1 MWLYAVFCVC
11 IPHIAK
17 RLYSEVMLNIN
28 NECNGK
34 INKVFVIIQR
44 TWLYSFTCP

>member
-11 IPHIAK
+11 MPHIAK

-34 INKVFVIIQR
+34 TDKIHVPFQR
-44 TWLYSFTCP
+44 T

>member
-34 INKVFVIIQR
+34 ITKNLWNNRQKR
-44 TWLYSFTCP
+44 LKCH

>member
-34 INKVFVIIQR
+34 NKKSMEKPPKLRRLTQYN
-44 TWLYSFTCP
+44 L

>member
-34 INKVFVIIQR
+34 INQVIVSFQR
-44 TWLYSFTCP
+44 A

>member
-1 MWLYAVFCVC
+1 M
-11 IPHIAK
+11 PHIAK

-34 INKVFVIIQR
+34 TDKIHVPFQR
-44 TWLYSFTCP
+44 T